1 MLLFSTHKYSCEIVV
16 VGLCIGKYIGE
27 TDNVHCD
34 VRDLIVYARLAFC
47 MCTLHEIL
55 YIDHF
60 EPFVDCLWLK
70 GDWGCG
76 IDVGPGDHLEP
87 FVLGLGLNGDGG
99 CGIDAG
105 QVDYGRGGV
114 V

>member
-55 YIDHF
+55 YIDR
-60 EPFVDCLWLK
+60 DS
-70 GDWGCG
+70 
-76 IDVGPGDHLEP
+76 GPEGNQSAEAIHP
-87 FVLGLGLNGDGG
+87 
-99 CGIDAG
+99 
-105 QVDYGRGGV
+105 
-114 V
+114 

>member
-1 MLLFSTHKYSCEIVV
+1 MTHTRQTVFRLCSIVESIVLHALRHLIFEFVVCESV
-16 VGLCIGKYIGE
+16 
-27 TDNVHCD
+27 
-34 VRDLIVYARLAFC
+34 
-47 MCTLHEIL
+47 
-55 YIDHF
+55 
-60 EPFVDCLWLK
+60 LK